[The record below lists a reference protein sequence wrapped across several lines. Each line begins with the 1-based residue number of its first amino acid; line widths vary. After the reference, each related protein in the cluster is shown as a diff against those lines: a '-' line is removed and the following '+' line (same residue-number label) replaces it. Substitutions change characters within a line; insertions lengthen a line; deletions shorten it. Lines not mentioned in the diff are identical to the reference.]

1 MNFLKNLNIRQK
13 LLIGFGMM
21 ILIICLL
28 GFESYRS
35 IGNIELGLD
44 NIFSMRMPASNLL
57 LEIDRDLQQML
68 VAERSM
74 IFENAKSDKFK
85 ALVKEYETNSVQAN
99 ERWTKYKNINGLS
112 TKELEYIDIYE
123 KTHAEWVPISRQVV
137 DGRIEDSRE
146 GRRLALDL
154 SLGEASTKFEIMR
167 EYINKLTEI
176 AQEYA
181 ENDSKSAAS
190 TAQQANIMTVVMI
203 GAGIFFGLLA
213 AFFTA
218 RGITRPLNDAI
229 NGLKD
234 VAEGE
239 GDLTMRLNIDSKD
252 EIGELARWFNIFIE
266 KLQRIVSEIDS
277 NAQSVNDS
285 ARELTDTASE
295 LSSNSEETSKRANS
309 VAVATEEMTAN
320 LTNVA
325 AAMEESATN
334 TSMVAS
340 ASEEMTATINEIVTN
355 SAKAHS
361 ISQDAVK
368 KAANASTKMN
378 SLGQA
383 AQAIGKVTEAITEI
397 SEQTNLLALNATIE
411 AARAGEAGKG
421 FAVVAN
427 EIKELAKQTASA
439 TLNIKSQIDE
449 VQNTTSTTV
458 RDIDEITKVI
468 NNVNDIIS
476 TISSAVTQQLAAT
489 EEIAGNISQASQGIG
504 EVNENVNQ
512 SSVVATSIA
521 EDIAGVNSASKD
533 IAKSSNDV
541 KESAEE
547 LQRYASLLKKLL
559 SNFKTK

>member
-1 MNFLKNLNIRQK
+1 MTFLKNLRIGQK
-13 LLIGFGMM
+13 LLIGFGLM
-21 ILIICLL
+21 ILIICVL
-28 GFESYRS
+28 GFESYNS
-35 IGNIELGLD
+35 IGNIEHSLD
-44 NIFSMRMPASNLL
+44 SIFSNRMPASNLL

-74 IFENAKSDKFK
+74 IFENAKSEKFK
-85 ALVKEYETNSVQAN
+85 ALVKEYETNSDQAN
-99 ERWTKYKNINGLS
+99 ERWTKYKNIKGLS
-112 TKELEYIDIYE
+112 TKEQEFIEAFD
-123 KTHAEWVPISRQVV
+123 KTHAEWIPISRKIV

-154 SLGEASTKFEIMR
+154 SLGEASVKFETMR
-167 EYINKLTEI
+167 ENINTLTEI
-176 AQEYA
+176 TQEYA
-181 ENDSKSAAS
+181 GIDSKSAVSVAKLGM
-190 TAQQANIMTVVMI
+190 IVTVSMI
-203 GAGIFFGLLA
+203 FTGIFFGLIA

-218 RGITRPLNDAI
+218 RGITRPLNNAI
-229 NGLKD
+229 HGLKN

-239 GDLTMRLNIDSKD
+239 GDLTMRLTIQSKD
-252 EIGELARWFNIFIE
+252 EIGDLAKWFNIFIE
-266 KLQRIVSEIDS
+266 KLQRIICEIDS
-277 NAQSVNDS
+277 STISVIDS
-285 ARELTDTASE
+285 AEELTNTSSV
-295 LSSNSEETSKRANS
+295 LSSNSQETSKRADN
-309 VAVATEEMTAN
+309 VANATEEMTRN
-320 LTNVA
+320 LNNVA

-368 KAANASTKMN
+368 KAENASTKMN
-378 SLGQA
+378 TLGQA

-427 EIKELAKQTASA
+427 EIKELAKQTANA

-458 RDIDEITKVI
+458 VDIDQITKVI

-489 EEIAGNISQASQGIG
+489 EEISSNISQASLGIG
-504 EVNENVNQ
+504 EVNQNVSQ
-512 SSVVATSIA
+512 SSSTARSIS
-521 EDIAGVNSASKD
+521 EDIASVNSASKD
-533 IAKSSNDV
+533 IAKGSNDV
-541 KESAEE
+541 RLSAEE
-547 LQRYASLLKKLL
+547 LQKHAAMLKKLL
-559 SNFKTK
+559 SNFKVK